1 MISKTYHVPS
11 NKSSNIGSMSS
22 PRTKQKICFTPQSSS
37 STPLESTEEYS
48 TPLSARS
55 KTFPQKSIEEES
67 DEEYEGLGVRK
78 ENRDVTEFSFK
89 NNNRKNS
96 SSCFYSQYS
105 EIIKTL
111 SDLKKKNNK
120 RKLTCIDNSS
130 LSEHQHK
137 LHNILSDSS
146 LEISKDFFKRKS
158 ISSFSLQIDEH
169 ELESLSST
177 EDISNFYE
185 YTKNCFKTMVEL
197 ENISKITKCTPL
209 SFPFDN
215 DIGPNRRLAVF
226 DLDET
231 LIHCMVKNIDES
243 QHIIEVT
250 LPSRKKG
257 KIGLNVR
264 PHWKEAL
271 DAIKDQ
277 YQIVVYTASHKS
289 YCDAILDYIDPDSR
303 YFKYRLY
310 RNNCT
315 SLKYENNDMY
325 IKDLSIFKNIDL
337 KHIVIIDNSVISF
350 TYNLDNGIPIL
361 PYYDAFNDNELI
373 FLSGYLNRIFD
384 YDDLREANKKFVK
397 MDYYKTKALEKKK
410 SQREQSF
417 SLMSTRANSK
427 KDDSESDND
436 NEIRRSRK
444 RAPSIFS
451 SELQGTFEDLKNL
464 SIKNK

>member
-11 NKSSNIGSMSS
+11 NKSLNIGSMSS
-22 PRTKQKICFTPQSSS
+22 PRMKQKISFTPQSSS
-37 STPLESTEEYS
+37 SPPLETTEEYS

-55 KTFPQKSIEEES
+55 KTFPQQSITEEES

-78 ENRDVTEFSFK
+78 ENRDVTEFSYK

-96 SSCFYSQYS
+96 SSCFASQYT

-120 RKLTCIDNSS
+120 RKLSCLDNTS
-130 LSEHQHK
+130 LSEHHHK
-137 LHNILSDSS
+137 LNSILNDSPV
-146 LEISKDFFKRKS
+146 EISKEFFKRKS
-158 ISSFSLQIDEH
+158 ISSFNLQIDER

-185 YTKNCFKTMVEL
+185 YTKICFKTMVKL
-197 ENISKITKCTPL
+197 ENITKITKCTPL

-215 DIGPNRRLAVF
+215 DIGPSRKLAVF

-231 LIHCMVKNIDES
+231 LIHCMVKNMDES

-315 SLKYENNDMY
+315 SLKYQNNDMY
-325 IKDLSIFKNIDL
+325 IKDLSIFKNISL

-397 MDYYKTKALEKKK
+397 MDYYKTKALEN

-427 KDDSESDND
+427 KEDSESDND
-436 NEIRRSRK
+436 SEIRRSRK